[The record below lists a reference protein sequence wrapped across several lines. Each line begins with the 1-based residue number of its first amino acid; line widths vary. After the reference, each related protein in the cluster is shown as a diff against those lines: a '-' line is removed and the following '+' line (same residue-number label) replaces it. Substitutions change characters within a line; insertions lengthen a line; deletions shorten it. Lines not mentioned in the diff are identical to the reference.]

1 MVEYGG
7 VLAASDGRVTQ
18 PATAPCREK
27 PVYRGAERE
36 KREVMVQKVAPSNGL
51 LPLADRYRVLAR
63 VGIGGT
69 AVVYRCVDMHTER
82 IVAVKVLRTNGPL
95 IPEAAERFRREARL
109 AATLSHRHIVR
120 VLDYGYTIPLPI
132 GGRMPWEDDGEK
144 PVPYVAMEYAFGATL
159 KELIRRRGPLPFDW
173 IWRLGDQLCSALGAA
188 HALGVV
194 HRDVKPQNVMIL
206 DAPAELLAKLT
217 DFGIARQVG
226 GDLTSLTES
235 GQVLGTPDYLS
246 PEQVLGEP
254 GGPSSDLYALGVVLY
269 ELLTGRLPFEGETP
283 LAAASKRM
291 VADPIP
297 LSYYRDDIPAPLAEI
312 ARLALRREPGERFSD
327 AHEFSQALRW
337 SREQS
342 PAMPLAD
349 RGAWVMG
356 PHNKAAPAP
365 ATEAQSAPRADRQ
378 ADTQPKEEPADQS
391 EGQSTVLRVA
401 SHMPGIDPE
410 AEPTGP
416 RASPSDSPND
426 DGDEADDASA
436 GEVQAP

>member
-1 MVEYGG
+1 
-7 VLAASDGRVTQ
+7 
-18 PATAPCREK
+18 
-27 PVYRGAERE
+27 
-36 KREVMVQKVAPSNGL
+36 
-51 LPLADRYRVLAR
+51 
-63 VGIGGT
+63 
-69 AVVYRCVDMHTER
+69 
-82 IVAVKVLRTNGPL
+82 
-95 IPEAAERFRREARL
+95 
-109 AATLSHRHIVR
+109 
-120 VLDYGYTIPLPI
+120 
-132 GGRMPWEDDGEK
+132 
-144 PVPYVAMEYAFGATL
+144 
-159 KELIRRRGPLPFDW
+159 
-173 IWRLGDQLCSALGAA
+173 
-188 HALGVV
+188 
-194 HRDVKPQNVMIL
+194 
-206 DAPAELLAKLT
+206 
-217 DFGIARQVG
+217 
-226 GDLTSLTES
+226 
-235 GQVLGTPDYLS
+235 
-246 PEQVLGEP
+246 
-254 GGPSSDLYALGVVLY
+254 
-269 ELLTGRLPFEGETP
+269 
-283 LAAASKRM
+283 M

>member
-1 MVEYGG
+1 
-7 VLAASDGRVTQ
+7 
-18 PATAPCREK
+18 
-27 PVYRGAERE
+27 
-36 KREVMVQKVAPSNGL
+36 
-51 LPLADRYRVLAR
+51 
-63 VGIGGT
+63 
-69 AVVYRCVDMHTER
+69 
-82 IVAVKVLRTNGPL
+82 
-95 IPEAAERFRREARL
+95 
-109 AATLSHRHIVR
+109 
-120 VLDYGYTIPLPI
+120 
-132 GGRMPWEDDGEK
+132 
-144 PVPYVAMEYAFGATL
+144 
-159 KELIRRRGPLPFDW
+159 
-173 IWRLGDQLCSALGAA
+173 
-188 HALGVV
+188 
-194 HRDVKPQNVMIL
+194 MIL

>member
-1 MVEYGG
+1 MAQRV
-7 VLAASDGRVTQ
+7 AA
-18 PATAPCREK
+18 PAGP
-27 PVYRGAERE
+27 
-36 KREVMVQKVAPSNGL
+36 

-95 IPEAAERFRREARL
+95 IPEAAARFRREARL

-120 VLDYGYTIPLPI
+120 VLDYGYTIPLPV
-132 GGRMPWEDDGEK
+132 GGRMPWEDDGER
-144 PVPYVAMEYAFGATL
+144 PVPYLAMEYAFGATL
-159 KELIRRRGPLPFDW
+159 KELVRRRGPLPFDW
-173 IWRLGDQLCSALGAA
+173 IWRLGDQLCEALSAA

-206 DAPAELLAKLT
+206 DTPTELLAKLT

-226 GDLTSLTES
+226 GDLTSLTAS

-291 VADPIP
+291 VADPVP
-297 LSYYRDDIPAPLAEI
+297 LAHYRGGIPAPLADI
-312 ARLALRREPGERFSD
+312 VMLALQREPSARFSD
-327 AHEFSQALRW
+327 AYEFAEALRW
-337 SREQS
+337 SRERS

-356 PHNKAAPAP
+356 PQSKASSTAAGPHSAHQPAV
-365 ATEAQSAPRADRQ
+365 AAGVQ
-378 ADTQPKEEPADQS
+378 PADQP
-391 EGQSTVLRVA
+391 EEHLEDPPPGQTTVLRVA
-401 SHMPGIDPE
+401 SHMPGLDPD
-410 AEPTGP
+410 TGP
-416 RASPSDSPND
+416 ASSRPSRANATPVALPND
-426 DGDEADDASA
+426 AGADET
-436 GEVQAP
+436 PLL